1 MTSMDVK
8 PWIDEKLSSARSKI
22 EECLCQ
28 KSETIY
34 YASEVTKLHE
44 HGGKQ
49 TRILVI
55 TDGGVYVMVKP
66 SKRKTVSNIADLERV
81 VYTDQE
87 NTLFV
92 KFKQCQKTFTFK
104 SSHAL
109 RIGKTLL
116 WLHRAI
122 TMKVDQWKRQV
133 RVESN
138 PEGKLEYPESLMTRV
153 PGSLKMR
160 MVALANESDVTIDK
174 QTLSRIAQWDSK
186 PVPDFRLVSD
196 DKVKTDLTA
205 SVIAQSLAFDS
216 ELRRLTLV
224 GFCPQFLPSVLGDLT
239 RNSQFLLALGLDGY
253 KEGVRGKLEL
263 RACERTRLEE
273 LSFRDCAGD
282 FIFDVMKGLNEF
294 EGVIKIMTIV
304 KCKLAK
310 DKWAEFFNILAKTTC
325 FVSLR
330 RINFEEDTTDDLDMG
345 SFCEFLSASK
355 IVALSI
361 GKASCDAGQL
371 LETIGQTKGMLRQLY
386 IRNGR
391 LFKPVPASLQLSES
405 ILYLNLEHTQY
416 EPEALASLFK
426 AILTKPRSR
435 LLTVHMKD
443 MASSRA
449 NDIVKCFDIQ
459 NAQPVLAE
467 LMFAGNSLD
476 PGNMPAFIDF
486 LKTQKYLM
494 HLDVSGCFKK
504 DVDKCL
510 SILADYVIE
519 SKLQGLELN
528 SEKDAHLGPSLVKFL
543 RNITGKCHLQT
554 LSVRGSASGDE
565 GLQALLK
572 FVQSSP
578 KMSSLSCDGCG
589 PKSAE
594 VFVAAYNEFQKLDM
608 LDRPRLDEEAM
619 KGKASLPPDIA
630 CKNPPKTWL
639 KRLGEYENFDV
650 NSSAILQPM
659 DALMSVMSLMVN
671 AIKNPDCENNIFE
684 QQNVT
689 SMIRDSLKTS
699 NVNFGTK
706 VRGTDPIMEMV
717 GSNSRTAEEI
727 MTEYQTMHDF

>member
-1 MTSMDVK
+1 MT
-8 PWIDEKLSSARSKI
+8 PYIDDKLSSSRSKI
-22 EECLCQ
+22 QESLCQ

-66 SKRKTVSNIADLERV
+66 SKRKTVSIITNLERV
-81 VYTDQE
+81 VYTEQE
-87 NTLFV
+87 NTLFF
-92 KFKQCQKTFTFK
+92 KFNDNQKTFTFK
-104 SSHAL
+104 SQHAL

-116 WLHRAI
+116 GIHRAI
-122 TMKVDQWKRQV
+122 TMKVDKWKRQV

-138 PEGKLEYPESLMTRV
+138 PEGKLEYPESTMTRV
-153 PGSLKMR
+153 QGSLRMR
-160 MVALANESDVTIDK
+160 ILALANEVNETIDN

-196 DKVKTDLTA
+196 DKVKSDA
-205 SVIAQSLAFDS
+205 AAGVIAKSLAYDS

-224 GFCPQFLPSVLGDLT
+224 GFCPQFLPSVLGNLT
-239 RNSQFLLALGLDGY
+239 MNSQFLLALGLDGY
-253 KEGVRGKLEL
+253 KESVKGTL
-263 RACERTRLEE
+263 RLSACERTRMEE
-273 LSFRDCAGD
+273 LSFRDCASD
-282 FIFDVMKGLNEF
+282 FIFDVMGGLKEF

-310 DKWAEFFNILAKTTC
+310 DKWAGFFNILAKTTC

-330 RINFEEDTTDDLDMG
+330 RINFEEDTTDELDME
-345 SFCEFLSASK
+345 SFCGFLGASK

-371 LETIGQTKGMLRQLY
+371 LESIGQTKGMLRQLY
-386 IRNGR
+386 LRNGR

-416 EPEALASLFK
+416 EPEALTALFN

-435 LLTVHMKD
+435 LLTVHMKG
-443 MASSRA
+443 MASARQG
-449 NDIVKCFDIQ
+449 DIVKCFDIENIQ
-459 NAQPVLAE
+459 SVLAE
-467 LMFAGNSLD
+467 LVFADNPLN

-494 HLDVSGCFKK
+494 HLDLSGCFKK

-528 SEKDAHLGPSLVKFL
+528 SDKDPLGPSLVKFL
-543 RNITGKCHLQT
+543 GSITGKCHLQT

-608 LDRPRLDEEAM
+608 LDRPRIDEDAM
-619 KGKASLPPDIA
+619 KGKGASLPPDIA